1 MTITNKML
9 RLVITTSIAT
19 AMVFAETAYSADSI
33 FSDAEV
39 VQFESVSFTYTP
51 SPFKVKQAKKLGI
64 PVEVKTEPSVSLTGY
79 LARPAGEE
87 PRSAIVLLHSCFGIS
102 KAEEIWS
109 DRLVGW
115 GYVVLSVDSFTPP
128 RFRIRL

>member
-19 AMVFAETAYSADSI
+19 AIVFAETAYSADSI
-33 FSDAEV
+33 FADAEV
-39 VQFESVSFTYTP
+39 VEFESVSFTYTP

-87 PRSAIVLLHSCFGIS
+87 PRPQSFSFIHVSA
-102 KAEEIWS
+102 
-109 DRLVGW
+109 
-115 GYVVLSVDSFTPP
+115 
-128 RFRIRL
+128 FRGPKKCGLTGSSAGATLF